1 MRRIRVIPILLL
13 QGSGLVKSV
22 KFKDFKYIGDPINA
36 VRIFNEK
43 EVDELAI
50 LDITASAEGRRP
62 DPVRIREIV
71 SEAFMPVAWGGG
83 ISTPAEVEMLVKN
96 GVEKVVLN
104 YHAATNPSLVRD
116 AAATVGSQ
124 SITVSIDVKSDF
136 WGRKRVYL
144 KNGQQ
149 KTDFDPVDFA
159 QRMEA
164 AGAGELLVNSIERD
178 GTFSGYDLD
187 LIRTIAQKTG
197 IPVVAAGGA
206 GSIDDFRA
214 AVVDGGASA
223 VAAGSMFVLQRPHRA
238 VLISYPSQGDLKR
251 KLFEVV

>member
-1 MRRIRVIPILLL
+1 MRRIRVIPMLLL
-13 QGSGLVKSV
+13 YRDGLVKSV
-22 KFKDFKYIGDPINA
+22 KFKDYKYIGDPMNA

-50 LDITASAEGRRP
+50 LDISATAEGRRP
-62 DPVRIREIV
+62 DLARIRDIV
-71 SEAFMPVAWGGG
+71 SEAFMPVAYGGG
-83 ISTPAEVEMLVKN
+83 VSTAAEVEALVKN

-104 YHAATNPSLVRD
+104 YHAVQNPTLVRD
-116 AAATVGSQ
+116 AAAAVGSQ
-124 SITVSIDVKSDF
+124 SITVSMDVKGDF
-136 WGRKRVYL
+136 WGRKRVFI

-149 KTDFDPVDFA
+149 KTDFEPLAWA
-159 QRMEA
+159 QQMEA

-178 GTFSGYDLD
+178 GTFGGYDLD
-187 LIRTIAQKTG
+187 LICAISQKVG

-206 GSIDDFRA
+206 GSVEDFRA
-214 AVVDGGASA
+214 AVQDAGASA

-238 VLISYPSQGDLKR
+238 VLISYPSQADLKA

>member
-13 QGSGLVKSV
+13 QGSGLVKSI

-50 LDITASAEGRRP
+50 LDISATAEGRKP

-71 SEAFMPVAWGGG
+71 SEAFMPVAYGGG
-83 ISTPAEVEMLVKN
+83 ISTPEEVEILVKN

-104 YHAATNPSLVRD
+104 FHAATNPALVRN
-116 AAATVGSQ
+116 AASAVGSQ

-159 QRMEA
+159 RLMED

-178 GTFSGYDLD
+178 GTFSGYDLE
-187 LIRTIAQKTG
+187 LIRSISQKTG

-206 GSIDDFRA
+206 SSIDDFRA
-214 AVVDGGASA
+214 AVHDGGASA

-238 VLISYPSQGDLKR
+238 VLISYPNQAELKK
-251 KLFEVV
+251 KLFDMV